1 MLDRNPLEL
10 VTVPKKNRPRLR
22 FEPLDVCHEI
32 VDAREEPYR
41 TTSGFIHATGAETG
55 AVVRIFPRDIDVE
68 RMRAHIPGSKA
79 IMRNRYD
86 VVIEEWAKSYLE
98 WHLARHD
105 VITTPRVEPIDYA
118 RTPIFFEAEV
128 VLRWLESL
136 KPADREIEVQI
147 ALAPPAFATLAKI
160 GNKEIFDAKKTRRR
174 TSIAELKRVRES
186 ASDAEVM
193 KRTQKRS
200 THESWTWRDTMTL
213 TNDSMEY
220 HEVFGHLSQL
230 GHPPSALVMRNAPAV
245 TINELETEALKS
257 RKRLRSLSVH
267 AEPMLGITLSARLD
281 EGKDRSSDFALER
294 RQEYGRYYDFIESRK
309 KARLFAKSI

>member
-1 MLDRNPLEL
+1 MSTSEEATAVSKREA
-10 VTVPKKNRPRLR
+10 
-22 FEPLDVCHEI
+22 EYEI
-32 VDAREEPYR
+32 VLLLRDANQIADAWTASWPQLSLEGLGRE
-41 TTSGFIHATGAETG
+41 A
-55 AVVRIFPRDIDVE
+55 FPRYCLQVVVQDLLVRSLQNAE
-68 RMRAHIPGSKA
+68 RIWHCLRHKLLAPYYLQS
-79 IMRNRYD
+79 RN
-86 VVIEEWAKSYLE
+86 L
-98 WHLARHD
+98 
-105 VITTPRVEPIDYA
+105 
-118 RTPIFFEAEV
+118 FEAEV

-136 KPADREIEVQI
+136 KPAWREIEVQI

-174 TSIAELKRVRES
+174 TSIAGLKRVRES

-213 TNDSMEY
+213 TNNFMEY

-245 TINELETEALKS
+245 TINELEAKALKS

-267 AEPMLGITLSARLD
+267 AEPLLAITLSARLD
-281 EGKDRSSDFALER
+281 EEKDRSSDCALER

-309 KARLFAKSI
+309 RTRRFAKSI